1 MGSSLSSSAS
11 SDVQTT
17 QTALTNAFRKVKDL
31 KQQAKLQHGG
41 LLKRSR
47 KFQNKMQ
54 RKRSGG
60 RR

>member
-17 QTALTNAFRKVKDL
+17 QTALTNAFRKVKAL
-31 KQQAKLQHGG
+31 KHQAKLQQGG
-41 LLKRSR
+41 LIKRSR
-47 KFQNKMQ
+47 KFQNKIQ
-54 RKRSGG
+54 RKRSAG